1 MLPSKKQLVEK
12 IKKIEIAYILYVAF
26 MLVSGVLIIP
36 HEYKYSILLLAF
48 ITIVWS
54 LYFVYLKEK
63 KHTVIAINSSILF
76 LLFAFGDIVSF
87 GISSKALIVYTFF
100 IMSFSFF
107 FVFLYQEVGRKIK
120 YSSSIITIP
129 LSLFL
134 YSIPVLYIIYY
145 LTFGVYITPEI
156 VYAILQTNLNESIEF
171 VSGNISSRWIVS
183 IFIFSLVFSYF
194 MFKFE
199 KQQKNNINIFLLILL
214 IIIPLGIALG
224 NKTKLRIIYMLTKTI
239 SHYEDELKSFREI
252 QNNRKIHNKSV
263 NAKKDGSGET
273 YIVVIGES
281 LNRNHMSLYG
291 YFRDTTPKLSA
302 KHKKNELLVFDKAYS
317 SHTHTMPSLSLFLTE
332 ASQRNNKNYY
342 NSISI
347 IEILKKANIETY
359 WITNQIL
366 HGADGNLV
374 GVLAD
379 QADQIIRVNPEFGA
393 VDKTRHFDGKMIGIV
408 DDVLKQKTDKNRVL
422 FVHLKGNHGD
432 YCLRY
437 PEEFN
442 KYSGELSLRHFGA
455 SAKSLKLQKQIN
467 CYDNSVLY
475 NDYVMSSL
483 VDTLSTK
490 NNVSG
495 LIYLADHSDD
505 VMGMRGHNSGMFTFE
520 MTEIPM
526 IMWLSDSYKKK
537 YDQKYRTLQK
547 HKQNIFSND
556 LTYDTLIGL
565 TGIRTPHYEIKS
577 DLTNTEFS
585 FPLKEAFTL
594 HNKIPYISNKNNK
607 YWIKENTGKLLASGL
622 SEKILPHRI
631 NSIGKL
637 NQVINNKY
645 RSFEL
650 DLTFVSNDKGGH
662 FIVGHDNKTQSNMT
676 LTEFFNLLPMREIQ
690 KIWFD
695 VKNINKVNML
705 DVRKRLDYLDS
716 IFGIKEKV
724 IIESDTILEEFSVI
738 SDAGYH
744 TSYYM
749 PGEFAR
755 LYRKKKFKKLKEKTT
770 ALLEQIKK
778 QRCKAISFD
787 ISLYPYVKNHLAKKT
802 DKSLVFH
809 TWDLSMVL
817 KDIEFFK
824 LLKKQDYFNDNRV
837 KTILVTYPSIYNL

>member
-1 MLPSKKQLVEK
+1 MLPSKKQIFEK
-12 IKKIEIAYILYVAF
+12 INKIEAAYILYSAF
-26 MLVSGVLIIP
+26 MLISSILIIP
-36 HEYKYSILLLAF
+36 LEYEYNVLLLAF
-48 ITIVWS
+48 ITIAWS
-54 LYFVYLKEK
+54 LYFVYLREK

-87 GISSKALIVYTFF
+87 GVSSKALITYTCF

-107 FVFLYQEVGRKIK
+107 FVFLYQEVGKRIK
-120 YSSSIITIP
+120 YSSSVIIIP

-134 YSIPVLYIIYY
+134 YSIPILYIVYY

-156 VYAILQTNLNESIEF
+156 VYAILQTNFNESIEF
-171 VSGNISSRWIVS
+171 VSGNISSRWIAA
-183 IFIFSLVFSYF
+183 ILILSLLLSYF
-194 MFKFE
+194 MFRFE
-199 KQQKNNINIFLLILL
+199 RQQKHNINLIVLILF
-214 IIIPLGIALG
+214 IIVPLAIAIS
-224 NKTKLRIIYMLTKTI
+224 NKTNLRIIYMLTKTI
-239 SHYEDELKSFREI
+239 SHYEDELKRFRDV
-252 QNNRKIHNKSV
+252 QNNRKIHNEV
-263 NAKKDGSGET
+263 IEAKKDENGET

-302 KHKKNELLVFDKAYS
+302 KHKNNELLVFNKAYS

-332 ASQRNNKNYY
+332 ANQRNNKSYY
-342 NSISI
+342 NSLSI
-347 IEILKKANIETY
+347 IEILKKANMETY

-366 HGADGNLV
+366 HGVDGNLV

-379 QADQIIRVNPEFGA
+379 QADQIIRINHEFGA

-408 DDVLKQKTDKNRVL
+408 DDILKQKTKKNRVL
-422 FVHLKGNHGD
+422 FVHLKGNHGE

-437 PEEFN
+437 PEKFK
-442 KYSGELSLRHFGA
+442 KYSGELPSRYFGA
-455 SAKSLKLQKQIN
+455 SAKNLKLQEQVN

-475 NDYVMSSL
+475 NDYVVSSL
-483 VDTLSTK
+483 VDSLSAK

-495 LIYLADHSDD
+495 FIYLADHSDD

-526 IMWLSDSYKKK
+526 IMWLSDKYKKK
-537 YDQKYRTLQK
+537 YDLKNRNLQK
-547 HKQNIFSND
+547 HKLNIFSND
-556 LTYDTLIGL
+556 LVYDTLIGL
-565 TGIRTPHYEIKS
+565 IGIRTPHYEVKS
-577 DLTNTEFS
+577 DITNKNFS
-585 FPLKEAFTL
+585 FPLNEAFTL
-594 HNKIPYISNKNNK
+594 HNRIPYTSNKNYK
-607 YWIKENTGKLLASGL
+607 YWINENSGRLLVSGL
-622 SEKILPHRI
+622 SKKILPHRI

-645 RSFEL
+645 RSFEM
-650 DLTFVSNDKGGH
+650 DLTFVSDEKGGY

-676 LTEFFNLLPMREIQ
+676 LTDFLNLLPMNEIK

-695 VKNINKVNML
+695 IKNINKTNIN
-705 DVRKRLDYLDS
+705 DVSKRLDYLDG

-724 IIESDTILEEFSVI
+724 IVESDTTLDEFSVI

-755 LYRKKKFKKLKEKTT
+755 LYRKKKFKKLKEET
-770 ALLEQIKK
+770 ASLLKQLKK

-787 ISLYPYVKNHLAKKT
+787 ISVYPYVKNVLAAKL
-802 DKSLVFH
+802 DKNIVYH
-809 TWDLSMVL
+809 TWDLSLEL
-817 KDIEFFK
+817 KDKVFFE
-824 LLKKQDYFNDNRV
+824 LLKKKDYFKDNRI
-837 KTILVTYPSIYNL
+837 KTLLVTFPSAYNL